1 MPRRLPGPLY
11 ALTRV
16 IREQRSEDQAA
27 DRLRGA
33 DFSRRALDL
42 AGDDPTVLVNAAYAM
57 TYFGGDIRATMA
69 LIDRALTL
77 NPNFA
82 RGWHVSGVIR
92 IWAGEPD
99 VAIEHA
105 KIALRLSPR
114 ASLGATR
121 SVIAAGLFYSRR
133 FEEAVGAHL
142 LMI

>member
-1 MPRRLPGPLY
+1 M
-11 ALTRV
+11 

-33 DFSRRALDL
+33 EFSRRALDL
-42 AGDDPTVLVNAAYAM
+42 AGDDPTVFVTPHDAM

-92 IWAGEPD
+92 ILAGEPD
-99 VAIEHA
+99 VANEYA
-105 KIALRLSPR
+105 RIALRLS
-114 ASLGATR
+114 S
-121 SVIAAGLFYSRR
+121 
-133 FEEAVGAHL
+133 
-142 LMI
+142 